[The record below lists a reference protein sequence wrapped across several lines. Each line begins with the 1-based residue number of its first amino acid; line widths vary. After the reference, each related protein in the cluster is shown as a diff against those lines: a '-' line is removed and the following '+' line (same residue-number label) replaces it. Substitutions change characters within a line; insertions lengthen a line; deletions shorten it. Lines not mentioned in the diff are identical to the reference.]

1 MGICKNGIFKTQK
14 IHLQNFPA
22 NVILIVFLFWLKVLF
37 FDWIWNESIKQKRR
51 ETMATIAKTSANIKW
66 KHLFNRT
73 QFPVS
78 TPLFSLNKIQRS
90 ISIRTHSVKDK
101 LYCLLL
107 VHKVKEWLKS
117 WERNLF
123 SAFELILW
131 IRKDKCIF
139 GKARMYLKTV
149 IPRRSRDVDFFLQ

>member
-1 MGICKNGIFKTQK
+1 MQFKNDSSPFFFATWEFAKTEFSKRKKYICKNF
-14 IHLQNFPA
+14 LPM
-22 NVILIVFLFWLKVLF
+22 LFWLCF
-37 FDWIWNESIKQKRR
+37 YFDWKCYFLIEWKHKTEEAWNDGNDSENKC
-51 ETMATIAKTSANIKW
+51 NIKW

-78 TPLFSLNKIQRS
+78 TPLFGLNKIQRS

-117 WERNLF
+117 WECNLF

-131 IRKDKCIF
+131 IRKDKYI
-139 GKARMYLKTV
+139 R
-149 IPRRSRDVDFFLQ
+149 